1 MAFYLKKKKFKMLMK
16 LATNSNIPAI
26 LYFLLFLSLA
36 MPKKQYPLL
45 AKVKAINKSMESPK
59 IIYSLKHHSQAT

>member
-1 MAFYLKKKKFKMLMK
+1 MK
-16 LATNSNIPAI
+16 LATNIAIPAI

-45 AKVKAINKSMESPK
+45 AKVKAINKSMKSPQV
-59 IIYSLKHHSQAT
+59 IYSSAQNFQAT